1 MSDEQLRRRFEQFRD
16 GPAGPMRMPSGRE
29 IRRRARVWW
38 VRRLGGALAVVVL
51 VVFAVPLVARQ
62 LGGDRTPTALGRI
75 SAPSSTLVPVPSRPA
90 PGRPPT
96 TEVPG
101 PGPTLPHSR
110 VTSPASDTFRIQPS
124 SVRAGQT
131 VTLSGQGCTKAGVRA
146 SQLLVTI
153 DVESPDLNDRV
164 AWLQYPVGADGS
176 WQGQWR
182 IPKLPSGIKYGPGFQ
197 LQPSCDIASY
207 RGGSKSVQGFQYIFS
222 YDLQRLTIQPP
233 V

>member
-1 MSDEQLRRRFEQFRD
+1 MSDEKLRRSFEQFRD
-16 GPAGPMRMPSGRE
+16 GPAGPTRMPAPHE
-29 IRRRARVWW
+29 IRRRARVWR
-38 VRRLGGALAVVVL
+38 VTRLGGVLAVVA
-51 VVFAVPLVARQ
+51 VVVWAGTLVAGQ
-62 LGGDRTPTALGRI
+62 VSAGPPPNGVAGPPPPTE
-75 SAPSSTLVPVPSRPA
+75 VPVPVPTGPPSTA
-90 PGRPPT
+90 SRPPT
-96 TEVPG
+96 M
-101 PGPTLPHSR
+101 PTLPHAR

-146 SQLLVTI
+146 SQLLITI

-164 AWLQYPVGADGS
+164 AWLQYPVDADGS

-197 LQPSCDIASY
+197 LQPSCNVASY
-207 RGGSKSVQGFQYIFS
+207 RGGSKSIQGFQYIFS